1 MIVILIVL
9 FTSAAL
15 IALSVRANARFASA
29 ARLPMQWGFG
39 FEVTWTAPRIFA
51 LSLTPILAIL
61 ALSGV
66 AAAMLLGTPRPGQ
79 EGLEVPILLA
89 VSAILIAAHQFHLWL
104 IARTL
109 R

>member
-1 MIVILIVL
+1 MIVILIILV
-9 FTSAAL
+9 TSAAL
-15 IALSVRANARFASA
+15 IALSVRANTRFASA
-29 ARLPMQWGFG
+29 ERLPMQWGFG

-51 LSLTPILAIL
+51 LSLTPAIGIL

-66 AAAMLLGTPRPGQ
+66 GALVLLGMPRPGQ

-89 VSAILIAAHQFHLWL
+89 ASAIIVGAHQFHLWL
-104 IARTL
+104 IGRTL